1 MGSEMCIRDSGSG
14 AEVEGAVGDDA
25 GGVVA
30 VTSIGG
36 VVGVAT
42 GEGVGEGTGEVSCS
56 SMAIV
61 AYTCFLCADGTTT
74 VVGQCGGGVGILRV
88 VADLCCWSRRRRSGV
103 HDYYWR
109 SWCNLMCS

>member
-1 MGSEMCIRDSGSG
+1 MRACVESSLKSLGSG

-61 AYTCFLCADGTTT
+61 AYMCFLCADGTTT
-74 VVGQCGGGVGILRV
+74 VVGQCGGGAGILRV
-88 VADLCCWSRRRRSGV
+88 VADSYVVGV
-103 HDYYWR
+103 GDVGVE
-109 SWCNLMCS
+109 STIITGGAGAT

>member
-1 MGSEMCIRDSGSG
+1 MRACVESSVKPLGSG
-14 AEVEGAVGDDA
+14 AEVEGAIDDDA

-36 VVGVAT
+36 VAGLAT

-61 AYTCFLCADGTTT
+61 AYTCFLCADGIIT
-74 VVGQCGGGVGILRV
+74 VVRQCGGGVGILRA
-88 VADLCCWSRRRRSGV
+88 VADGDVVGAGDAGV
-103 HDYYWR
+103 E
-109 SWCNLMCS
+109 STIITGGAGAT